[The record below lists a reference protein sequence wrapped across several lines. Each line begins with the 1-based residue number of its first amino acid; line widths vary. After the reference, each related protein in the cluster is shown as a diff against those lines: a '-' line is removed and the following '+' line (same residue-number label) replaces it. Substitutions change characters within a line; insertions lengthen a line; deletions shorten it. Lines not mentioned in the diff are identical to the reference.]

1 MKAQLLAL
9 ARQIAR
15 AIRAAL
21 DSKAAVRDE
30 LAETLRELLPAP
42 RLWAL
47 AVVLASW
54 ELSKPERNRAELA
67 QLLAGSGVPS
77 FWPQL
82 DLFATQLDPFV
93 QASHFAQ
100 RPEEVTEA
108 ALRFFAV
115 VERLGPSLVR
125 QVVKSRDFRKA
136 AEVISR
142 NLPDPDGQTAPAKT
156 TPAKTTPQP
165 SPQPSPDPGDW
176 RPGGVLAEREQIAT
190 DYLIFLGWDRPSVE
204 RFLAGKR

>member
-9 ARQIAR
+9 ARQLAK
-15 AIRAAL
+15 AMRAAL
-21 DSKAAVRDE
+21 DSKAAVRDD
-30 LAETLRELLPAP
+30 AAALRELLPAS

-54 ELSKPERNRAELA
+54 HLSKPEANRGELS
-67 QLLAGSGVPS
+67 QLLGGSGVPS

-82 DLFATQLDPFV
+82 DLFASQLDPFV
-93 QASHFAQ
+93 DASRFAQ
-100 RPEEVTEA
+100 SPEEITEA
-108 ALRFFAV
+108 ALRFLAMV
-115 VERLGPSLVR
+115 DRLGLSLVR

-142 NLPDPDGQTAPAKT
+142 NLPDSDGKSEHGKPQTKT
-156 TPAKTTPQP
+156 NARPEGK
-165 SPQPSPDPGDW
+165 DW

-190 DYLIFLGWDRPSVE
+190 DYLIFIGWDRGSVE
-204 RFLAGKR
+204 RFLSGKRE

>member
-9 ARQIAR
+9 ARQLAK
-15 AIRAAL
+15 AMRAAL
-21 DSKAAVRDE
+21 DSKAAVRDD
-30 LAETLRELLPAP
+30 AAALRELLPAS

-54 ELSKPERNRAELA
+54 HLSKPEENRAELSR
-67 QLLAGSGVPS
+67 LLGGSGVPS

-82 DLFATQLDPFV
+82 DLFASQLDPFV
-93 QASHFAQ
+93 DASRFAQ
-100 RPEEVTEA
+100 SPEEITEA
-108 ALRFFAV
+108 ALRFLAMV
-115 VERLGPSLVR
+115 DRLGLSLVR

-142 NLPDPDGQTAPAKT
+142 NLPDSDGASEQGKPKAQTTAKPRAST
-156 TPAKTTPQP
+156 EA
-165 SPQPSPDPGDW
+165 GDW

-190 DYLIFLGWDRPSVE
+190 DYLIFIGWDRGSVE
-204 RFLAGKR
+204 RFLSGKRE

>member
-142 NLPDPDGQTAPAKT
+142 NLPDPDGQT
-156 TPAKTTPQP
+156 TPAKP
-165 SPQPSPDPGDW
+165 SPQPSPEPGDW

>member
-30 LAETLRELLPAP
+30 LAETLRELLPAS

-136 AEVISR
+136 AEIISR
-142 NLPDPDGQTAPAKT
+142 NLPDPDGQTAPAK
-156 TPAKTTPQP
+156 PSPQP
-165 SPQPSPDPGDW
+165 SPQPSPEPGDW